1 MTIARAGCITAIL
14 LSSTIGVCAQA
25 QQVEN
30 DGYARSAG
38 QVTKN
43 PFGLCWRTS
52 AWTAAKATTE
62 CDPDLVPKPAPRR
75 AEAPP
80 APPVVPAPA
89 PAVLPAMPVPIVPA
103 TVPPVTPAALPKV
116 PAAPAVP
123 AGAGRLLPQPTAADS
138 PTHTHNKSSLRIMRI
153 LPLAAVPHTQACEPA
168 ESVGF
173 VDPSRSFIGSR
184 RARRDRASVGTLL

>member
-14 LSSTIGVCAQA
+14 LSSTIGVGAQA

-89 PAVLPAMPVPIVPA
+89 PAVVPAPTVVAPIVAAPIV
-103 TVPPVTPAALPKV
+103 VPPP
-116 PAAPAVP
+116 APAP
-123 AGAGRLLPQPTAADS
+123 
-138 PTHTHNKSSLRIMRI
+138 
-153 LPLAAVPHTQACEPA
+153 
-168 ESVGF
+168 
-173 VDPSRSFIGSR
+173 
-184 RARRDRASVGTLL
+184 